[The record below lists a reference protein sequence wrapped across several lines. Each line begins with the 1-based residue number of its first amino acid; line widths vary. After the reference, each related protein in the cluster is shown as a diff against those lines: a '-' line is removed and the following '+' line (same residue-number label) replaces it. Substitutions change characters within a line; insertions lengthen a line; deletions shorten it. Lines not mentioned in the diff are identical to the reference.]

1 MNQEPVNAAD
11 QDGSALAR
19 TNLAQL
25 LMRAF
30 DWADQGLQNYL
41 QSKGWPEITRAQSL
55 VFVNIGEGI
64 TRPSEIAAKVGVT
77 RQAIHQT
84 INELVEAGFVTLEP
98 DPADRRAKVLRYTE
112 KGARIGQDALQG
124 LAAVEELLAKR
135 IGSEAVKALRGALSQ
150 DWAEP
155 FQSS

>member
-1 MNQEPVNAAD
+1 MNHDAVNSAAD
-11 QDGSALAR
+11 VDVALSK

-30 DWADQGLQNYL
+30 YWADEGLQNYL

-84 INELVEAGFVTLEP
+84 INELVDAGFVTLDA
-98 DPADRRAKVLRYTE
+98 DPVDRRAKVLRFTE
-112 KGARIGQDALQG
+112 KGARIGKDAVQG
-124 LAAVEELLAKR
+124 LQAVDSLR
-135 IGSEAVKALRGALSQ
+135 TALTS
-150 DWAEP
+150 DWGKP
-155 FQSS
+155 FQA

>member
-1 MNQEPVNAAD
+1 MTQVPAGAGEEF
-11 QDGSALAR
+11 SLKE

-30 DWADQGLQNYL
+30 YWADEGLQNYL

-64 TRPSEIAAKVGVT
+64 TRPSEIANKVGVT

-84 INELVEAGFVTLEP
+84 INELVDAGFVVLEP
-98 DPADRRAKVLRYTE
+98 DTRDRRAKVVRYTE
-112 KGARIGQDALQG
+112 LGEKIGMEAIQGLRYVESALAERIGDDAVDAL
-124 LAAVEELLAKR
+124 R
-135 IGSEAVKALRGALSQ
+135 TALSA
-150 DWAEP
+150 DWGNPVKPE
-155 FQSS
+155 

>member
-1 MNQEPVNAAD
+1 MAKSPAVSE
-11 QDGSALAR
+11 

-30 DWADQGLQNYL
+30 YWADEGLQNYL

-64 TRPSEIAAKVGVT
+64 TRPSEIAGKVGVT

-84 INELVEAGFVTLEP
+84 INELIDAGFVTLQP
-98 DPADRRAKVLRYTE
+98 DPSDRRAKVLSFTE
-112 KGARIGQDALQG
+112 LGAKIGVDAIAGLQQVETVLAERIGKDAV
-124 LAAVEELLAKR
+124 A
-135 IGSEAVKALRGALSQ
+135 ALRSALTS
-150 DWAEP
+150 DWGKP
-155 FQSS
+155 FQST